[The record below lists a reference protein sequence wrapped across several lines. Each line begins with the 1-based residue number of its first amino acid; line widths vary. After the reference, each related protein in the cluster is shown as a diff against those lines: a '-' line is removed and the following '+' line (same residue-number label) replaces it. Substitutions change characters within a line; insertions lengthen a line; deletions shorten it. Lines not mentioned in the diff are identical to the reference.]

1 MLSQTVPAHRFTVE
15 DVLAMVAAGI
25 LDERDRVE
33 LVEGVLVEM
42 NPSGP
47 RHSGVVEWLTE
58 HFVTAARGAC
68 RVRVQDTFLTPD
80 GGFVQPDLI
89 VLEPIGRDRLPD
101 TALLVIEVAYSSR
114 ARDAEK
120 AAAYAAAGVPEYWI
134 VDVDR
139 DELVV
144 HRLPDADAY
153 ETVERF
159 ASGDVVGPLVGVPPV
174 EVAALLAR

>member
-1 MLSQTVPAHRFTVE
+1 MHAT
-15 DVLAMVAAGI
+15 
-25 LDERDRVE
+25 
-33 LVEGVLVEM
+33 
-42 NPSGP
+42 P
-47 RHSGVVEWLTE
+47 RG
-58 HFVTAARGAC
+58 
-68 RVRVQDTFLTPD
+68 
-80 GGFVQPDLI
+80 
-89 VLEPIGRDRLPD
+89 
-101 TALLVIEVAYSSR
+101 
-114 ARDAEK
+114 